1 MCNLLMVTSIRL
13 LLFYFVEENY
23 EEFKSNNRVNDKIQK
38 KTKTVYTKTLSR
50 SS

>member
-23 EEFKSNNRVNDKIQK
+23 EEFKSNNRVNDKIPK